1 MELFGNRF
9 ALFLQIKIFWF
20 WPMVQNVAS
29 ALEQLGIQAQ
39 QVKPRLIEADFHD
52 NGPFK
57 GCVRYIFASL
67 LV

>member
-1 MELFGNRF
+1 
-9 ALFLQIKIFWF
+9 
-20 WPMVQNVAS
+20 MVQNVAS